1 MIDLRRVLVLVVVAL
16 ACARSALAGDP
27 RAFVEIDSGTRSAFV
42 GEPFVVTLRVGLEPT
57 LLQDRLVPLFQRAAD
72 VPIRVTA
79 RSLAS
84 DEDAGRSI
92 MRIVA
97 TENVATI
104 AFDDEVVPAERAGRR
119 IVDGQPFDVFELR
132 FRAIVDVVGPCAFD
146 APTLAF
152 ASATRFE
159 DDLFQGRVPLDRVE
173 SVVHGS
179 DEVVQ
184 IVALPTE
191 DVPESFCG
199 AIGRVTLDVSS
210 PTREVVLG
218 QGLAVTVTIAGD
230 GNLEPVL
237 APDDSPWQDF
247 HVRGVLERREANAV
261 HFEFDVVPTTVEVTA
276 IPALRVASFD
286 PIEGG
291 RYVEIESRALPLVV
305 LPDADGRTSL
315 VEDDANSEAD
325 ELSPEAEPDDGA
337 AGGVPGW
344 IVFVVVAMVFAL
356 LWRALGR
363 WTPTD
368 ALQCVEVGPRRA
380 SLARAPEPPAP
391 IDRRAVLARCRS
403 ELAQD
408 AERAIVAYLA
418 TQLRVPAGAVHAP
431 DLASRLEVRGIDAA
445 LARRVSTWLQRC
457 LAARYGGEPAP
468 DAARD
473 ADSWLGELDAA
484 LASTTTDPARR

>member
-1 MIDLRRVLVLVVVAL
+1 MIDLRRALVLVVVAL
-16 ACARSALAGDP
+16 TCARSALAGDP
-27 RAFVEIDSGTRSAFV
+27 RAFVEIDPGTRSAFV

-84 DEDAGRSI
+84 DADGGRSI
-92 MRIVA
+92 TRIAA

-119 IVDGQPFDVFELR
+119 IVDGQPYDVFELR

-152 ASATRFE
+152 ASATRFDE
-159 DDLFQGRVPLDRVE
+159 DLFQGRVPLDRVE

-184 IVALPTE
+184 IVALPSE
-191 DVPESFCG
+191 GVPESFG
-199 AIGRVTLDVSS
+199 GSIGRFTLDVSS
-210 PTREVVLG
+210 TAREVVLG
-218 QGLAVTVTIAGD
+218 QGLTVTVTIAGD
-230 GNLEPVL
+230 GNLASVV

-261 HFEFDVVPTTVEVTA
+261 HFEFDVVPTTVEVTE
-276 IPALRVASFD
+276 IPALRIASFD
-286 PIEGG
+286 PSDGG
-291 RYVEIESRALPLVV
+291 RYVEVASRALPLVV
-305 LPDADGRTSL
+305 LPDAEGRTSL
-315 VEDDANSEAD
+315 VDDDADPEAD
-325 ELSPEAEPDDGA
+325 ELSPEAESDDGET
-337 AGGVPGW
+337 GGVPGW
-344 IVFVVVAMVFAL
+344 IVLAVVAMVFAL

-363 WTPTD
+363 WTPAD
-368 ALQCVEVGPRRA
+368 ARAGVEVGPRRTP
-380 SLARAPEPPAP
+380 LARAPEPPAP

-408 AERAIVAYLA
+408 AERAIVAYLV

-431 DLASRLEVRGIDAA
+431 DLASRLERRGIDAA
-445 LARRVSTWLQRC
+445 LAHRVSTWLQRC
-457 LAARYGGEPAP
+457 LAARYGGEAAP

-473 ADSWLGELDAA
+473 AESWLDELDAA
-484 LASTTTDPARR
+484 LGSTSTDPARR